1 MFAQSLGDYGSL
13 GSITTR
19 VESLSYSVRSF
30 FGSLSPTTWV
40 LIAIVVIG
48 MFFWSRR

>member
-13 GSITTR
+13 CSITSR
-19 VESLSYSVRSF
+19 VESLAYSVRSSL
-30 FGSLSPTTWV
+30 GSLSPTTWV
-40 LIAIVVIG
+40 LIGLAAIG